1 MAPRGQTSA
10 FRRFG
15 AAQKN
20 GVRLLASANVTAAF
34 LKYKS
39 KGVSMF
45 AMKMDKMMKQLQK
58 MQAQMTLAQEALE
71 GETVEGASGGGMV
84 VAKANGHGDLVSI
97 SISKEVVDPNDVEM
111 LEDLVLSA
119 VRESI
124 RLSRELKERK
134 MIGLTG
140 GMNIPG
146 LF

>member
-1 MAPRGQTSA
+1 
-10 FRRFG
+10 
-15 AAQKN
+15 
-20 GVRLLASANVTAAF
+20 
-34 LKYKS
+34 
-39 KGVSMF
+39 
-45 AMKMDKMMKQLQK
+45 MKMDKMMKQLQK